1 MKPMDELIQAVLKS
15 YGLVGVFMVSP
26 VAATV
31 YLWLENRRL
40 NTKMQD
46 MSEKFSNQIDSM
58 GQRVVAAQD
67 KRIEDSARITTQLVQ
82 MVTESVGSAK
92 DTAVALDRVGDM
104 VSMVGGQINALNSH
118 ISGQVAP
125 TPMLPTRSRLGG
137 Q

>member
-1 MKPMDELIQAVLKS
+1 MNPMEDLIQAVVKS

-26 VAATV
+26 VVSTV
-31 YLWLENRRL
+31 YLWIENRRL

-46 MSEKFSNQIDSM
+46 MAEKFTTQIDSM

-104 VSMVGGQINALNSH
+104 VSMVGGQINSLNAQIGGH
-118 ISGQVAP
+118 AP
-125 TPMLPTRSRLGG
+125 TAPMLPTRSRLGG
-137 Q
+137 